1 MPEAQAKPRVDD
13 QPPAEKSVRLQ
24 RREARMK
31 FVRDAREPRK
41 VRVSP
46 TKEEFRTLI
55 AHPNGGGFRSTGSV
69 EWPLDSF
76 TKRRIR
82 DGDVIVEARAPN
94 QPAPS
99 QAPSGG
105 TSAPIDQSLD

>member
-1 MPEAQAKPRVDD
+1 MPEQVKDKP
-13 QPPAEKSVRLQ
+13 EKSLRVQ

-46 TKEEFRTLI
+46 AKEEYRGLI
-55 AHPNGGGFRSTGSV
+55 KHPNGGGFRSSGSI
-69 EWPLDSF
+69 EWPFDTF

-82 DGDVIVEARAPN
+82 DGDVIVEAREQNKPEAQTTAKSTAKPTARS
-94 QPAPS
+94 APS
-99 QAPSGG
+99 SGE
-105 TSAPIDQSLD
+105 TP

>member
-1 MPEAQAKPRVDD
+1 MATEQQTPDKPERSQRV
-13 QPPAEKSVRLQ
+13 L

-31 FVRDAREPRK
+31 FVRDARTPRK

-46 TKEEFRTLI
+46 AKELFRGLI
-55 AHPNGGGFRSTGSV
+55 KHPNGGGFRSSGSV

-82 DGDVIVEARAPN
+82 DGDVIVEKREKN
-94 QPAPS
+94 QPEEAKAAPKA
-99 QAPSGG
+99 APRGYTAPP
-105 TSAPIDQSLD
+105 TSSI